1 MLLQTEPYCCLEFAR
16 FGLLSCSD
24 VNQFSRLSVK
34 SHQHQLVPPLGWV
47 RKTGWNLPGA
57 ANGDKSDLFTR
68 AYRPNKKQEKFPS
81 IVSLP
86 EGCGSEV
93 MTLNH
98 PELPGC
104 CFFIYWCVD
113 VSTGG
118 AVTPKIQLLSKIP
131 EKALQLFPSQP
142 AGGGA
147 AEAFQSLLRILGTEA
162 AIESIIRAV
171 SLSES
176 DELSN

>member
-1 MLLQTEPYCCLEFAR
+1 MSGCSAMTQTAERQTTGTEGQGEEPRTDRHGVNVTVRLKPNFCPPPVVLGALRAGYNNFGSNLFFLL
-16 FGLLSCSD
+16 
-24 VNQFSRLSVK
+24 
-34 SHQHQLVPPLGWV
+34 
-47 RKTGWNLPGA
+47 
-57 ANGDKSDLFTR
+57 
-68 AYRPNKKQEKFPS
+68 QEKFPS

>member
-1 MLLQTEPYCCLEFAR
+1 MLCHDSDSRETDDGDGGTGGGAKDRQTRSQRYRQVEAE
-16 FGLLSCSD
+16 LLSSS
-24 VNQFSRLSVK
+24 SRPRRSERCVSPCDDTL
-34 SHQHQLVPPLGWV
+34 
-47 RKTGWNLPGA
+47 R
-57 ANGDKSDLFTR
+57 
-68 AYRPNKKQEKFPS
+68 EKFPS

-131 EKALQLFPSQP
+131 EKALQLFPSHP

-147 AEAFQSLLRILGTEA
+147 AGAFQSLLRILGTEA